1 MHIHTPLA
9 LPPWTKLGKEL
20 ESQVRKALYEFELV
34 EGVQKLAIALSGGK
48 DSLSM
53 LYLLKA
59 ISGRGF
65 HAFDLVAITVSGDA
79 TCGASIGNN
88 FLQNICDALD
98 VPLIDCPSSQTLDS
112 LECYSCSRER
122 RKLLFEAAKKAG
134 CTHIAFG
141 HHQDD
146 NVQTLLMNLLHKG
159 EFCGQLPKLEMVDF
173 DITIIR
179 PLIYVR
185 ESQIVAFSKMYGF
198 NRITCRCPVGQRSL
212 RKKTELLLQ
221 DIETLYPNARK
232 NLAHAVH
239 TYGSKKAIKKR
250 SSKE

>member
-1 MHIHTPLA
+1 MHIPLA
-9 LPPWTKLGKEL
+9 QPPWTKLGKEL
-20 ESQVRKALYEFELV
+20 ESSTRKALYDFEMV
-34 EGVQKLAIALSGGK
+34 KGVKKLAIALSGGK

-65 HAFDLVAITVSGDA
+65 DPFELIAITVTGDA
-79 TCGASIGNN
+79 TCGASIGNG
-88 FLQNICDALD
+88 FLQSICDTLD
-98 VPLIDCPSSQTLDS
+98 VPLVFCTSKQTLES

-122 RKLLFEAAKKAG
+122 RKLLFDAAKNAG

-146 NVQTLLMNLLHKG
+146 NIQTLLMNLLHKG

-173 DITIIR
+173 GITIIR
-179 PLIYVR
+179 PLIYAT
-185 ESQIVAFSKMYGF
+185 EKQIIAFAKMYGF

-221 DIETLYPNARK
+221 DIETLYPNART

-239 TYGSKKAIKKR
+239 AFGSKKAMKQRINCD
-250 SSKE
+250 

>member
-1 MHIHTPLA
+1 MHLHIPLA
-9 LPPWTKLGKEL
+9 EPPWTKLGKEL
-20 ESQVRKALYEFELV
+20 ESKTRKALYDFDMV
-34 EGVQKLAIALSGGK
+34 TGVSKVCVALSGGK
-48 DSLSM
+48 DSLSL

-65 HAFDLVAITVSGDA
+65 DPFEIVAISVTGEA

-88 FLQNICDALD
+88 FLQSICDALD
-98 VPLIDCPSSQTLDS
+98 IPLVFCPSSQTLDS

-122 RKLLFEAAKKAG
+122 RKLLFSAAKEQG

-146 NVQTLLMNLLHKG
+146 SVQTLLMNLLHKG
-159 EFCGQLPKLEMVDF
+159 EFAALLPKLEMVDF
-173 DITIIR
+173 GVTIIR
-179 PLIYVR
+179 PLIYAT
-185 ESQIVAFSKMYGF
+185 EQQIIAFAKMYGF

-221 DIETLYPNARK
+221 DIETLYPNARG
-232 NLAHAVH
+232 NLAYAAHLF
-239 TYGSKKAIKKR
+239 GSNKAQKKR
-250 SSKE
+250 TPQ